1 MFTAFSFNKATTEF
15 DLFLSGAASLYDQGT
30 LEGKLT
36 GETFTTYTEVEGNI
50 FAYSSTDFE
59 VNANAFTG
67 VSTGTA
73 NLFPA
78 FWSTKTTTL
87 NERAFNSNARIES
100 VKVPNCTV
108 VGNLVFEGCYL
119 SGSCDFSGVQVAGG
133 RSFRLVKWDDNLDNF
148 YFPTLISASGES
160 FARNTQITQVT
171 DAEFPSLLNINDSA
185 GVYGGPFLSCSAL
198 LTASLSG
205 ITNICRYA
213 FYNCGNLNYLDFPN
227 VTTID
232 GVGNGGGMELVQ
244 GLTEVNNT
252 QFPSL
257 TTIGQSGFNS
267 CPNLVS
273 ASLQDLTSVGASA
286 FANCTSLKYVDFTG
300 LANTTTALGG
310 GIGDNG
316 VFANVGADGVI
327 YIPVY
332 FETVNGGG
340 RDGDLSRLASQ
351 GWTINYV

>member
-1 MFTAFSFNKATTEF
+1 MFTAFSFNKPTIEY

-30 LEGKLT
+30 LAGKLT

-50 FAYSSTDFE
+50 FAYSSTNFT
-59 VNANAFTG
+59 VNASAFANS
-67 VSTGTA
+67 VA

-87 NERAFNSNARIES
+87 NERAFDSNARIES

-108 VGNLVFEGCYL
+108 VGQFAFQGCYL
-119 SGSCDFSGVQVAGG
+119 SGSCDFSGVQVASG
-133 RSFRLVKWDDNLDNF
+133 RSFRQVKWDDNLDNF
-148 YFPTLISASGES
+148 YFPALISASGES
-160 FARNTQITQVT
+160 FAQNTQITQVT

-185 GVYGGPFLSCSAL
+185 GLFGGPFLSCSAL

-205 ITNICRYA
+205 ITNICRFA

-232 GVGNGGGMELVQ
+232 NDGMNLVQ

-310 GIGDNG
+310 GIGDNL
-316 VFANVGADGVI
+316 VFQNVGANGVI

-332 FETVNGGG
+332 FQTVNGGG